1 MSSARRAHRLDLE
14 VSGKLPWWRVV
25 HSACAGAAVWTFV
38 GGVSVGYMARVY
50 NKMRGGNI
58 SERARQE
65 AYAMGAQMAA
75 EEMTRNATAGS
86 NAGGTRR

>member
-1 MSSARRAHRLDLE
+1 M
-14 VSGKLPWWRVV
+14 
-25 HSACAGAAVWTFV
+25 CAGASVWTAV
-38 GGVSVGYMARVY
+38 SVLSVGYMARVY

>member
-1 MSSARRAHRLDLE
+1 M
-14 VSGKLPWWRVV
+14 
-25 HSACAGAAVWTFV
+25 CAGASLWTV
-38 GGVSVGYMARVY
+38 LSVFSVAYMGRVY

-75 EEMTRNATAGS
+75 EEMTRNATAT
-86 NAGGTRR
+86 NTARR

>member
-1 MSSARRAHRLDLE
+1 M
-14 VSGKLPWWRVV
+14 
-25 HSACAGAAVWTFV
+25 WTALSVF
-38 GGVSVGYMARVY
+38 SVGYMARVY

-75 EEMTRNATAGS
+75 EEMARNAAATN
-86 NAGGTRR
+86 NARR